1 MSLNLPKSAT
11 LAARDGE
18 SVDNSADR
26 RASLTKGVGVV
37 ESVQGIV
44 VPELTI
50 FNDYVAVLR
59 CKRKSDIVLTGNS
72 EYSNIGIIVGFG
84 GTCVNKFV
92 LSQQILFNGKGG
104 AAIAKIEGL
113 PPEYV
118 NESGEDR
125 EVVMVQERNIFY
137 STLGE
142 EDAIVLGK
150 DGNYYCRGEVVKK
163 ANECCSG
170 GSCCS

>member
-18 SVDNSADR
+18 STDTAER
-26 RASLTKGVGVV
+26 KASLTKGVGII
-37 ESVQGIV
+37 ESIQGIV

-59 CKRKSDIVLTGNS
+59 CKRKSDIVLTGSS
-72 EYSNIGIIVGFG
+72 EYSNVGIIVGFG
-84 GTCVNKFV
+84 GTCQNKFA

-104 AAIAKIEGL
+104 AAIATIEGL
-113 PPEYV
+113 PPEYT
-118 NESGEDR
+118 NSNDEQR
-125 EVVMVQERNIFY
+125 EVVLVQERNIFY
-137 STLGE
+137 STRGE
-142 EDAIVLGK
+142 EDATVVGK
-150 DGNYYCRGEVVKK
+150 DGNYYCRGVVVKK
-163 ANECCSG
+163 ADACCSG